1 MNAEQEAIAARK
13 SSFEKFYQIN
23 KRKAEY
29 LTYCLDENPTALKIL
44 LFIFSNMDGYNAVT
58 CSYKVLEEA
67 LGLSKSTLIRAV
79 RFLRQHGFIYVYKSG
94 SANVYVAN
102 SDLAWS
108 SWGNNRKYCK
118 FPTNIILSKAE
129 QKKRANMSALDIH
142 E

>member
-1 MNAEQEAIAARK
+1 MTTEEEVIAARK

-23 KRKAEY
+23 KKKAEY

-44 LFIFSNMDGYNAVT
+44 FFIFSNMDGYNSVA

-79 RFLRQHGFIYVYKSG
+79 RFLKKHGFIYVYKSG

-118 FPTNIILSKAE
+118 FPTNIILSKTE
-129 QKKRANMSALDIH
+129 QEKRANVDIDIH
-142 E
+142 R